1 MEGYRLSRK
10 DRWGRRGGGVT
21 LYIRERFDCTAL
33 TVRDDVIESLWGRI
47 RGMGNKGDVV
57 VSVYY
62 LSLSQ
67 DVSTDE
73 LFCRQLGEISG
84 LVAIVLMGDFNFLDI
99 NWEYDTAVTSRSG
112 KFLKIIGNN
121 SLSQVRREPTR
132 KDALLDL
139 LFVNRE
145 GLVGN
150 VMVGGCLGH
159 SDHEITE
166 FKIASVMRKKDS
178 IVSTL
183 DFRRAKFK
191 LFSRVPWDSAV
202 EGSGVHECWSV
213 FKKHLLEVQEQAIPL
228 CHKSGKQ
235 GRRPA
240 WLSRE
245 LLVELQR
252 KKELYNLWKQ
262 GQALQE
268 DDRDVVHLCREKTRK
283 AKAQLELKLASVDFR

>member
-159 SDHEITE
+159 SDHEIIE
-166 FKIASVMRKKDS
+166 FKIVSVMRKKDS

-191 LFSRVPWDSAV
+191 LFSRVSCDSAV

>member
-159 SDHEITE
+159 SDHESTE

-213 FKKHLLEVQEQAIPL
+213 FKKHLLEAQEQAIYA
-228 CHKSGKQ
+228 
-235 GRRPA
+235 GRR
-240 WLSRE
+240 
-245 LLVELQR
+245 
-252 KKELYNLWKQ
+252 
-262 GQALQE
+262 
-268 DDRDVVHLCREKTRK
+268 HEKP
-283 AKAQLELKLASVDFR
+283 KLN